1 MVTFCLGNVTE
12 SQRLL
17 LRTSRVIDGYRDTEL
32 GEVYK
37 SIVRLEAMRYCDIV
51 THPKRFLDHPSVT
64 ALG

>member
-32 GEVYK
+32 GEVYR

-51 THPKRFLDHPSVT
+51 AHLK
-64 ALG
+64 